1 MFYFLRYDVSF
12 TLLTLFLSE
21 NETQFNSFLF
31 NSTFTCAISAATVQI
46 ALVMFWDYTKGS
58 AIALI
63 ALKVQNSDFFFTI
76 YNVSF
81 FYYILVIFSIFT
93 LIGLIMAG
101 ANRIRY
107 GDVIK
112 GKEQQEKN
120 DALNVALNPDDSDND

>member
-1 MFYFLRYDVSF
+1 
-12 TLLTLFLSE
+12 
-21 NETQFNSFLF
+21 
-31 NSTFTCAISAATVQI
+31 
-46 ALVMFWDYTKGS
+46 MFWDYTKGS

-120 DALNVALNPDDSDND
+120 DALNVALNPDDSDNDQ

>member
-1 MFYFLRYDVSF
+1 
-12 TLLTLFLSE
+12 
-21 NETQFNSFLF
+21 
-31 NSTFTCAISAATVQI
+31 
-46 ALVMFWDYTKGS
+46 MFWDYTKGS